1 MDILLKKIFFQMTNE
16 NKKIKKK
23 GWERRANEKRNG
35 KGKSFRN
42 YTSTLI

>member
-1 MDILLKKIFFQMTNE
+1 MDILLKKIFFQVTNK
-16 NKKIKKK
+16 NKKK
-23 GWERRANEKRNG
+23 GWERRANEKGNG